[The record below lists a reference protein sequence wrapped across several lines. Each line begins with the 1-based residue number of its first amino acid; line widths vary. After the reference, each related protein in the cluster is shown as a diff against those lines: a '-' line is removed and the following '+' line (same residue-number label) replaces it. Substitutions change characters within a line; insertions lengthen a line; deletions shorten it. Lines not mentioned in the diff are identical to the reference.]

1 MQPDLPLKSTQPRRK
16 WIPYFVSAIALVLT
30 AEATIYVAITAKAK
44 DKLRFENA
52 VGRSQD
58 DIQQRLN
65 TYITLLRGGSGL
77 FAANDSVSSSQFA
90 AFVNRLNLRQQ
101 YPGVQGIGF
110 SVRVTPQEKDA
121 LVAQMKRQGVK
132 NFSLRPN
139 FKRSEYHSI
148 IYLEPQD
155 RRNKA
160 AIGFDMFSESTRR
173 KAMERARDT
182 AAPAV
187 SGKVRL
193 IQEIDKQK
201 QVGFL
206 IYVPVYRDGGIPN
219 TVAERRAKLKGF
231 VYSPFRAS
239 DLMAGIFGSEKY
251 PSVNFEIY
259 EGRNPIAANLL
270 YSSHKANGAS
280 NKPRFT
286 TTTTIDVAGQP
297 WSIVF
302 ASRPQFERTSES
314 SLVPYIALGGCAIA
328 GVLFGITRSQVRARD
343 AAERLAALTRSS
355 EEALRQSEER
365 YRAFIEQ
372 SSEGIWRFELEQP
385 LSTELSESE
394 QIQYFYQHGYLAE
407 CNQVMAKMYGF
418 SHAKEIVGVKL
429 TALLVQS
436 EPLNIEYLRS
446 FIRSGYKLNS
456 AESYEVDKDGKFKYF
471 LNNLVGIV
479 ENGFL
484 VRAWGTQIDITERK
498 QADTALRL
506 SEERFR
512 MLLENVKDYAI
523 FLLDTDARIVRWS
536 VGAEDILGYREA
548 EILGQSGAIIFTPED
563 IRAGADKEEL
573 NTAVTQGQAEDER
586 WHVRKD
592 GTVFWASGIM
602 TSLRDQTGQ
611 LQGFAKIMC
620 DMTARKQAEE
630 ALRESNTRLQFTLE
644 AGQLGDW
651 DLDLVTKTA
660 RRSLRH
666 DRIFGYDSLLPNWSY
681 DIFLNHVYPEDRELV
696 DRSFQHTF
704 STAEDWDF
712 ECRII
717 RLDRSIRWIW
727 AKGSVYRDPD
737 GNPIRLMGIVTD
749 ITDRKQAESEREQL
763 LKREQE
769 ARAEAE
775 AANRMKDEFLAT
787 LSHELRTPLNAM
799 LGWTTLLRTRK
810 FNEATT
816 ARALET
822 IDRNTKSLQQ
832 LIEDVLDV
840 SRIITG
846 KLRLNICPVEIV
858 PIIEAA
864 IETVLPAAEAK
875 NIQIDLGLDASVG
888 AILADANRLQQ
899 VFWNLLTNAVKF
911 TPKGG
916 RVEVRLD
923 RINSRIQVRVSDTG
937 QGIAPDFLPYVFD
950 RFRQA
955 DSSSTRSHGGLG
967 LGLAIVRHLVELHGG
982 TVRAES
988 QGEGKGATF
997 IVDLPIRAV
1006 RIQASESEQLQPQ
1019 VTSEPQMCALSLEGL
1034 RVLVVDDEADARE
1047 LLTTILTQ
1055 YGAKVTAV
1063 ATAGEALE
1071 TIQKS
1076 QLDVLVS
1083 DIGMPGEDGYT
1094 LIRKIR
1100 AIDPNQGGKI
1110 PAVALTAYAGVQD
1123 QRQTLSAGFQI
1134 HLPKPVNPSQLATAI
1149 ANLAKCN
1156 NNL

>member
-1 MQPDLPLKSTQPRRK
+1 MQPDLPLKSAQPRRK

-30 AEATIYVAITAKAK
+30 AEATTYVAITAKAK

-77 FAANDSVSSSQFA
+77 FAANDSVSDAQFG
-90 AFVNRLNLRQQ
+90 AFVNRLNLRQH

-121 LVAQMKRQGVK
+121 LVADMKRQGVE
-132 NFSLRPN
+132 NFSIRPN
-139 FKRSEYHSI
+139 YQRSEYHSI

-173 KAMERARDT
+173 AAMERARDT
-182 AAPAV
+182 AAPAA
-187 SGKVRL
+187 SSKVTL

-201 QVGFL
+201 QAGFL
-206 IYVPVYRDGGIPN
+206 IYVPVYRNGDIPN

-231 VYSPFRAS
+231 VYSPFRAN
-239 DLMAGIFGSEKY
+239 DLMIGIFGSEKY
-251 PSVNFEIY
+251 PSVNFQIY
-259 EGRNPIAANLL
+259 EGGSASAANLL

-280 NKPRFT
+280 DKPRFT

-328 GVLFGITRSQVRARD
+328 LVLFGITRSQVRASD

-385 LSTELSESE
+385 LSTKLSESE

-429 TALLVQS
+429 ANLLVQS

-446 FIRSGYKLNS
+446 FIRSRYKLNS

-484 VRAWGTQIDITERK
+484 VRAWGTQIDVTERK

-523 FLLDTDARIVRWS
+523 FLLDTDARVIRWS
-536 VGAEDILGYREA
+536 VGAENILGYREA
-548 EILGQSGAIIFTPED
+548 EILGQSGSIIFTPED

-573 NTAVTQGQAEDER
+573 NAAVTQGQAEDER

-602 TSLRDQTGQ
+602 TPLRDQTGQ
-611 LQGFAKIMC
+611 LQGFAKIM
-620 DMTARKQAEE
+620 R
-630 ALRESNTRLQFTLE
+630 
-644 AGQLGDW
+644 
-651 DLDLVTKTA
+651 
-660 RRSLRH
+660 
-666 DRIFGYDSLLPNWSY
+666 
-681 DIFLNHVYPEDRELV
+681 
-696 DRSFQHTF
+696 
-704 STAEDWDF
+704 DF
-712 ECRII
+712 
-717 RLDRSIRWIW
+717 
-727 AKGSVYRDPD
+727 
-737 GNPIRLMGIVTD
+737 
-749 ITDRKQAESEREQL
+749 TDRKQAESEREQL

-810 FNEATT
+810 FNEVTT

-888 AILADANRLQQ
+888 AILGDANRLQQ
-899 VFWNLLTNAVKF
+899 VFWNLLSNAVKF

-937 QGIAPDFLPYVFD
+937 LGIATDFLPYVFD

-1006 RIQASESEQLQPQ
+1006 RIQASESEQLQQQ
-1019 VTSEPQMCALSLEGL
+1019 VTSEPQICALSLEGL

-1047 LLTTILTQ
+1047 LLNTILTQ
-1055 YGAKVTAV
+1055 YGAEVTVV

-1071 TIQKS
+1071 AIQKS

-1134 HLPKPVNPSQLATAI
+1134 HLPKPVNPSQLATALS
-1149 ANLAKCN
+1149 NLAN
-1156 NNL
+1156 RNHNS

>member
-77 FAANDSVSSSQFA
+77 FAANDSVSNSQFG

-121 LVAQMKRQGVK
+121 LVAQMKRQGVE
-132 NFSLRPN
+132 NFSIRPN

-155 RRNKA
+155 RRNKT

-173 KAMERARDT
+173 AAMERARDT
-182 AAPAV
+182 AAPAA

-206 IYVPVYRDGGIPN
+206 IYVPVYRNGEIPN

-231 VYSPFRAS
+231 VYSPFRAN

-251 PSVNFEIY
+251 PSINFQIY
-259 EGRNPIAANLL
+259 QGRNPIAANLL
-270 YSSHKANGAS
+270 YSSHTVNGAS

-328 GVLFGITRSQVRARD
+328 LVLFGITRSQVRARD
-343 AAERLAALTRSS
+343 AAERSSALTRSS

-385 LSTELSESE
+385 LLTKLSESE
-394 QIQYFYQHGYLAE
+394 QFQYFYQHAYLAE

-418 SHAKEIVGVKL
+418 SHAKEIVGVKV
-429 TALLVQS
+429 ADLLVQS

-536 VGAEDILGYREA
+536 VGAENILGYREA
-548 EILGQSGAIIFTPED
+548 EILGQSGSIIFTPED

-611 LQGFAKIMC
+611 LQGFAKIMR
-620 DMTARKQAEE
+620 DITDRKQAEE

-651 DLDLVTKTA
+651 DLDLATKIA

-666 DRIFGYDSLLPNWSY
+666 DRIFGYDSPLANWSY
-681 DIFLNHVYPEDRELV
+681 EIFLNHVYPEDREFV
-696 DRSFQHTF
+696 DCSFQHTLA
-704 STAEDWDF
+704 TGEDWDF

-727 AKGSVYRDPD
+727 AKGSIYRDPD
-737 GNPIRLMGIVTD
+737 SNPIRLMGIVTD

-799 LGWTTLLRTRK
+799 LGWTQLLRTRK

-888 AILADANRLQQ
+888 AILGDANRLQQ
-899 VFWNLLTNAVKF
+899 VFWNLLSNAVKF

-937 QGIAPDFLPYVFD
+937 QGIAPEFIPYVFD

-1006 RIQASESEQLQPQ
+1006 RIQASEPEQLQPQ
-1019 VTSEPQMCALSLEGL
+1019 VTSEPQLCALSLEGL

-1055 YGAKVTAV
+1055 YGAEVTSV
-1063 ATAGEALE
+1063 ATAGEAIE
-1071 TIQKS
+1071 SIEKS

-1100 AIDPNQGGKI
+1100 ALDPNQGGKI

-1123 QRQTLSAGFQI
+1123 QRQTLSAGFQV
-1134 HLPKPVNPSQLATAI
+1134 HLPKPVNPSQLATVLG
-1149 ANLAKCN
+1149 NLTRGN
-1156 NNL
+1156 NNS

>member
-1 MQPDLPLKSTQPRRK
+1 M
-16 WIPYFVSAIALVLT
+16 
-30 AEATIYVAITAKAK
+30 
-44 DKLRFENA
+44 
-52 VGRSQD
+52 
-58 DIQQRLN
+58 
-65 TYITLLRGGSGL
+65 
-77 FAANDSVSSSQFA
+77 
-90 AFVNRLNLRQQ
+90 RQH

-110 SVRVTPQEKDA
+110 SVRVTPQQKDA
-121 LVAQMKRQGVK
+121 LVADMKRQGVE
-132 NFSLRPN
+132 NFSIRPN

-155 RRNKA
+155 RRNKV

-173 KAMERARDT
+173 AAMERARDT
-182 AAPAV
+182 AAPAA

-193 IQEIDKQK
+193 IQEIEKQK

-206 IYVPVYRDGGIPN
+206 IYVPVYRNGEIPN
-219 TVAERRAKLKGF
+219 TVASRRAKLKGF
-231 VYSPFRAS
+231 VYSPFRAN

-251 PSVNFEIY
+251 PSLNFQIY
-259 EGRNPIAANLL
+259 QGRNPIAANLL
-270 YSSHKANGAS
+270 YSSLSVNDAS

-302 ASRPQFERTSES
+302 TSRPQFERTSES
-314 SLVPYIALGGCAIA
+314 SLLPYIALGGCAIA
-328 GVLFGITRSQVRARD
+328 LVLFGITRAQVRASD
-343 AAERLAALTRSS
+343 AAERSAALTRSS

-372 SSEGIWRFELEQP
+372 SSEGIWRFEIEQP
-385 LSTELSESE
+385 LSTKLPEDE
-394 QIQYFYQHGYLAE
+394 QIQYFYQYSYLAE

-418 SHAKEIVGVKL
+418 SHPREIVGVKL
-429 TALLVQS
+429 ADLLVQS

-456 AESYEVDKDGKFKYF
+456 AESHEVDKDGKFKYF

-523 FLLDTDARIVRWS
+523 FLLDTHACVIRWS
-536 VGAEDILGYREA
+536 VGAENIFGYQEA
-548 EILGQSGAIIFTPED
+548 EILGRSGSIIFTPED
-563 IRAGADKEEL
+563 IRASADKEEL

-592 GTVFWASGIM
+592 GTLFWATGIM
-602 TSLRDQTGQ
+602 TALRDQTGQ
-611 LQGFAKIMC
+611 LQGFAKIMR
-620 DMTARKQAEE
+620 DFTDRKQAQE
-630 ALRESNTRLQFTLE
+630 ALRESNTLLQFTLE
-644 AGQLGDW
+644 AAQIGDW
-651 DLDLVTKTA
+651 DLDLATKTA

-666 DRIFGYDSLLPNWSY
+666 DRIFGYDSPLPNWSY
-681 DIFLNHVYPEDRELV
+681 DIFLNHVYPEDREFV
-696 DRSFQHTF
+696 DRSFQHTL

-717 RLDRSIRWIW
+717 RLDRSIHWIW
-727 AKGSVYRDPD
+727 ARGSVYRDSD
-737 GNPIRLMGIVTD
+737 GNSIRLIGLVTD

-864 IETVLPAAEAK
+864 IETVLPAAKAK

-888 AILADANRLQQ
+888 SILADANRLQQ
-899 VFWNLLTNAVKF
+899 VFWNLLSNAVKF

-923 RINSRIQVRVSDTG
+923 RVNSRIQVRVSDTG
-937 QGIAPDFLPYVFD
+937 QGIAPEFLSYVFD

-1006 RIQASESEQLQPQ
+1006 RIQASESGQLQPQ
-1019 VTSEPQMCALSLEGL
+1019 VTSEPQICALSLAGL

-1047 LLTTILTQ
+1047 LLTIILTQ
-1055 YGAKVTAV
+1055 YGAEVTTV
-1063 ATAGEALE
+1063 ATAGEAIE
-1071 TIQKS
+1071 AIQKS

-1100 AIDPNQGGKI
+1100 ALDPNQKGKI
-1110 PAVALTAYAGVQD
+1110 PAVALTAYARVED
-1123 QRQTLSAGFQI
+1123 QRQTLSAGFQV
-1134 HLPKPVNPSQLATAI
+1134 HLPKPVNPFQLATVLS
-1149 ANLAKCN
+1149 NLARPN

>member
-1 MQPDLPLKSTQPRRK
+1 
-16 WIPYFVSAIALVLT
+16 
-30 AEATIYVAITAKAK
+30 
-44 DKLRFENA
+44 
-52 VGRSQD
+52 
-58 DIQQRLN
+58 
-65 TYITLLRGGSGL
+65 
-77 FAANDSVSSSQFA
+77 
-90 AFVNRLNLRQQ
+90 
-101 YPGVQGIGF
+101 
-110 SVRVTPQEKDA
+110 
-121 LVAQMKRQGVK
+121 
-132 NFSLRPN
+132 
-139 FKRSEYHSI
+139 
-148 IYLEPQD
+148 
-155 RRNKA
+155 
-160 AIGFDMFSESTRR
+160 
-173 KAMERARDT
+173 
-182 AAPAV
+182 
-187 SGKVRL
+187 
-193 IQEIDKQK
+193 
-201 QVGFL
+201 
-206 IYVPVYRDGGIPN
+206 
-219 TVAERRAKLKGF
+219 
-231 VYSPFRAS
+231 
-239 DLMAGIFGSEKY
+239 
-251 PSVNFEIY
+251 
-259 EGRNPIAANLL
+259 
-270 YSSHKANGAS
+270 
-280 NKPRFT
+280 
-286 TTTTIDVAGQP
+286 
-297 WSIVF
+297 
-302 ASRPQFERTSES
+302 
-314 SLVPYIALGGCAIA
+314 
-328 GVLFGITRSQVRARD
+328 
-343 AAERLAALTRSS
+343 
-355 EEALRQSEER
+355 
-365 YRAFIEQ
+365 
-372 SSEGIWRFELEQP
+372 
-385 LSTELSESE
+385 
-394 QIQYFYQHGYLAE
+394 
-407 CNQVMAKMYGF
+407 MAKMYGF
-418 SHAKEIVGVKL
+418 SHPKEIVGVKL
-429 TALLVQS
+429 ADLLVQS

-523 FLLDTDARIVRWS
+523 FLLDTDARVIRWS
-536 VGAEDILGYREA
+536 VGAENILGYREA
-548 EILGQSGAIIFTPED
+548 EILGQSGSIIFTPED
-563 IRAGADKEEL
+563 ITEGADKEEL

-586 WHVRKD
+586 WHVRKN

-611 LQGFAKIMC
+611 LQGFAKIMR
-620 DMTARKQAEE
+620 DFTERKQAEE

-696 DRSFQHTF
+696 DRSFQHTL
-704 STAEDWDF
+704 STAGDWDF

-816 ARALET
+816 VRALET

-923 RINSRIQVRVSDTG
+923 RINSRIQVCVSDTG
-937 QGIAPDFLPYVFD
+937 QGIAPNFLPYVFD

-1006 RIQASESEQLQPQ
+1006 RIQASELEQLQPQ
-1019 VTSEPQMCALSLEGL
+1019 VASEPQMCALSLEGL

-1071 TIQKS
+1071 TIKES

-1094 LIRKIR
+1094 LIRQIR
-1100 AIDPNQGGKI
+1100 ALDPNQGGKI

-1134 HLPKPVNPSQLATAI
+1134 HLPKPVNPSQLATVLS
-1149 ANLAKCN
+1149 NLAKRN

>member
-1 MQPDLPLKSTQPRRK
+1 MQPDLPLKSAQPRRK

-77 FAANDSVSSSQFA
+77 FAANDSVNNSQFG
-90 AFVNRLNLRQQ
+90 AFVNRLNLRQH

-110 SVRVTPQEKDA
+110 SARVTPQEKDA
-121 LVAQMKRQGVK
+121 LVAQMKRQGVET
-132 NFSLRPN
+132 FSIRPN
-139 FKRSEYHSI
+139 YQRSEYYPI
-148 IYLEPQD
+148 IYLEPED
-155 RRNKA
+155 RRNKG

-173 KAMERARDT
+173 AAMERARDT
-182 AAPAV
+182 GAPAA
-187 SGKVRL
+187 SSKVTL

-201 QVGFL
+201 QAGFL

-219 TVAERRAKLKGF
+219 TVADRRAKLKGF
-231 VYSPFRAS
+231 VYSPFRAN
-239 DLMAGIFGSEKY
+239 DLMSGIFGSEKY
-251 PSVNFEIY
+251 PSVNFQIY
-259 EGRNPIAANLL
+259 EGGSAIAANLL

-280 NKPRFT
+280 DKPRFT

-328 GVLFGITRSQVRARD
+328 LVLFGITRSQVRARD
-343 AAERLAALTRSS
+343 AAERLSALTRSS

-385 LSTELSESE
+385 LSTKLSESE

-429 TALLVQS
+429 ADLLVQS

-536 VGAEDILGYREA
+536 VGAENILGYREA
-548 EILGQSGAIIFTPED
+548 EILGQSGSIIFTPED

-611 LQGFAKIMC
+611 LQGFAKIM
-620 DMTARKQAEE
+620 R
-630 ALRESNTRLQFTLE
+630 
-644 AGQLGDW
+644 
-651 DLDLVTKTA
+651 
-660 RRSLRH
+660 
-666 DRIFGYDSLLPNWSY
+666 
-681 DIFLNHVYPEDRELV
+681 
-696 DRSFQHTF
+696 
-704 STAEDWDF
+704 
-712 ECRII
+712 
-717 RLDRSIRWIW
+717 
-727 AKGSVYRDPD
+727 
-737 GNPIRLMGIVTD
+737 D

-888 AILADANRLQQ
+888 AILGDANRLQQ
-899 VFWNLLTNAVKF
+899 VFWNLLSNAVKF

-937 QGIAPDFLPYVFD
+937 QGIATDFLPYVFD

-1006 RIQASESEQLQPQ
+1006 RIQASEPEQLQPQ
-1019 VTSEPQMCALSLEGL
+1019 VTSEPQLCALSLEGL

-1055 YGAKVTAV
+1055 YGAEVTAV
-1063 ATAGEALE
+1063 ATAGEAIE
-1071 TIQKS
+1071 RIQKS

-1134 HLPKPVNPSQLATAI
+1134 HLPKPVNPSQLATVLS
-1149 ANLAKCN
+1149 NLAKRN

>member
-16 WIPYFVSAIALVLT
+16 WIPYFVSAIALMLT
-30 AEATIYVAITAKAK
+30 AEATIYVTITAKAK

-77 FAANDSVSSSQFA
+77 FAANDSVSNSQFG

-110 SVRVTPQEKDA
+110 SVRVMPQEKDA
-121 LVAQMKRQGVK
+121 LVAQMKRQGVE
-132 NFSLRPN
+132 NFSIRPN

-155 RRNKA
+155 RRNKT

-173 KAMERARDT
+173 AAMERARDT
-182 AAPAV
+182 AAPAA

-206 IYVPVYRDGGIPN
+206 IYVPVYRNGEIPN

-231 VYSPFRAS
+231 VYSPFRAN

-251 PSVNFEIY
+251 PSINFQIY
-259 EGRNPIAANLL
+259 QGRNPIAANLL
-270 YSSHKANGAS
+270 YSSHTVNGAS
-280 NKPRFT
+280 DKPRFT
-286 TTTTIDVAGQP
+286 DTTTIDVAGQP

-302 ASRPQFERTSES
+302 ASRPQFDRTSES

-328 GVLFGITRSQVRARD
+328 LVLFGITRSQVRARD
-343 AAERLAALTRSS
+343 AAERSAALTRSS

-385 LSTELSESE
+385 LSTKLSESE
-394 QIQYFYQHGYLAE
+394 QIQYFYQYGYLAE

-429 TALLVQS
+429 ADLLVQS

-536 VGAEDILGYREA
+536 VGAEDILGYREP
-548 EILGQSGAIIFTPED
+548 EILGQSGSIIFTPED
-563 IRAGADKEEL
+563 LRAGADKEEL

-592 GTVFWASGIM
+592 GTLFWASGIM
-602 TSLRDQTGQ
+602 TPLRDQTGQ
-611 LQGFAKIMC
+611 LQGFAKIMR
-620 DMTARKQAEE
+620 DITDRKQAEE

-651 DLDLVTKTA
+651 DLDLATKTA

-666 DRIFGYDSLLPNWSY
+666 DRIFGYDSPLANWSY
-681 DIFLNHVYPEDRELV
+681 EIFLNHVYPEDREFV
-696 DRSFQHTF
+696 DCSFQNTLA
-704 STAEDWDF
+704 TGEDWDF

-727 AKGSVYRDPD
+727 AKGSIYRDPD
-737 GNPIRLMGIVTD
+737 SNPIRLMGIVTD

-799 LGWTTLLRTRK
+799 LGWTQLLRTRK

-864 IETVLPAAEAK
+864 IETVQPAAEAK

-899 VFWNLLTNAVKF
+899 VFWNLLSNAVKF

-937 QGIAPDFLPYVFD
+937 QGIAPEFLPYVFD

-1006 RIQASESEQLQPQ
+1006 RIQASEPEQLQPK
-1019 VTSEPQMCALSLEGL
+1019 VTSEPQSCALSLERL

-1055 YGAKVTAV
+1055 YGAEVTAV

-1071 TIQKS
+1071 AIKKS

-1083 DIGMPGEDGYT
+1083 DIGMPGEDGYS

-1123 QRQTLSAGFQI
+1123 QRQTLSAGFQV
-1134 HLPKPVNPSQLATAI
+1134 HLPKPVNPSQLATVLG
-1149 ANLAKCN
+1149 NLARPN
-1156 NNL
+1156 NNS